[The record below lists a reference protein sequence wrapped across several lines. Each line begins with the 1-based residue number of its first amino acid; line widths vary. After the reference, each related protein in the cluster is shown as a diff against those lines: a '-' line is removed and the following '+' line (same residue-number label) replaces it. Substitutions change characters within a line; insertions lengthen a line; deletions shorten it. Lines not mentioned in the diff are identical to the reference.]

1 MAQDT
6 NTKDNQLDF
15 EKEMNEVEKAEKERQ
30 VFTKTKK
37 ENRVQYRR
45 ITIGAI
51 FCLLAVIGL
60 VSVLSGAFRT
70 GRKIFN
76 NDVEKEEYNKL
87 LRPLVLYDPL
97 PFETPDQ
104 ANKEL
109 LRYSSL
115 WAAVM
120 NEDMSTYETDEY
132 GQALLPAADVDKYLA
147 KIFGSQI
154 KLEHGTFT
162 DPDEI
167 EFKFDEEKQVYA
179 IPTTSFPVGYTPKVE
194 KIKTSFSNKTVTVGY
209 LPPQKSWNDTS
220 TGTVYK
226 YVDYI
231 FEKQEGK
238 YCLVAIRES
247 DMKVETTTNS
257 SSTSQTT
264 EQ

>member
-1 MAQDT
+1 MAQDK
-6 NTKDNQLDF
+6 NIKDNILDF
-15 EKEMNEVEKAEKERQ
+15 EKEMKEIEIVEKEKK
-30 VFTKTKK
+30 VFTKSKK

-51 FCLLAVIGL
+51 FCLFAVIGL
-60 VSVLSGAFRT
+60 ISVFSSAFKT
-70 GRKIFN
+70 GRKILN
-76 NDVEKEEYNKL
+76 NDAEKEEYNKL

-104 ANKEL
+104 ANKDL

-147 KIFGSQI
+147 KIFGSQVKI
-154 KLEHGTFT
+154 EHGTFT
-162 DPDEI
+162 DPDEV
-167 EFKFDEEKQVYA
+167 EFKFDEEKKVYA
-179 IPTTSFPVGYTPKVE
+179 IPTTSFPVGCTPKVE

-220 TGTVYK
+220 TGSVSK

-231 FEKQEGK
+231 FEKQDGK

-247 DMKVETTTNS
+247 EMKVETSTNS
-257 SSTSQTT
+257 SSSQST
-264 EQ
+264 EIK